1 MGLRWFQERM
11 KTLKEM
17 QRRLDTSVNFVTP
30 TGELIKEGKIKAISS
45 QTNKKADRYMFLVS
59 NLIRQNRD
67 SSYMVKQT

>member
-1 MGLRWFQERM
+1 M
-11 KTLKEM
+11 KILKEM

-59 NLIRQNRD
+59 TLICQIKWNVSD
-67 SSYMVKQT
+67 SHRTISQI